1 LDPAETNY
9 RDGVVVGKCV
19 LLVDDHES
27 VRLGLRR
34 AFESSGFTC
43 VEATHGAHAIA
54 LISHF
59 VPDLIL
65 TDLSMPVMNGLD
77 AATILRKRL
86 PHTPIIL
93 YTMHAEDSVQRLAT
107 AAGVTAV
114 VSKSDPVGELLR
126 KGHSLVAA
134 VSTVSFDG
142 HDGPMV

>member
-59 VPDLIL
+59 VPDLIV
-65 TDLSMPVMNGLD
+65 TDLSMPVMNGID

-93 YTMHAEDSVQRLAT
+93 YTMHADAGVERLA
-107 AAGVTAV
+107 AAVGVTAV
-114 VSKSDPVGELLR
+114 VSKSDPVGDLL
-126 KGHSLVAA
+126 KKAHSLVAP
-134 VSTVSFDG
+134 VSTVSFVA
-142 HDGPMV
+142 PVP

>member
-1 LDPAETNY
+1 M
-9 RDGVVVGKCV
+9 GKSV

-43 VEATHGAHAIA
+43 VEATHGAHAVA
-54 LISHF
+54 LTNDF
-59 VPDLIL
+59 VPDLIV

-86 PHTPIIL
+86 PRIPIIL
-93 YTMHAEDSVQRLAT
+93 YTMHAGEGVERLAV

-114 VSKSDPVGELLR
+114 VSKSDPVGDLL
-126 KGHSLVAA
+126 KKAHSLVAP
-134 VSTVSFDG
+134 VSTVSYVA
-142 HDGPMV
+142 PVP